1 MYAGACVYQKKA
13 VNLQRQ
19 TNRFDATLLILN
31 FWFMRTKLL
40 ALVLGALL
48 TIPTM
53 LQAEE
58 GALVGQSI
66 VQ

>member
-1 MYAGACVYQKKA
+1 MQNVCACRQKA
-13 VNLQRQ
+13 VILQRQ

-58 GALVGQSI
+58 GALVGQFI

>member
-1 MYAGACVYQKKA
+1 MKKS
-13 VNLQRQ
+13 
-19 TNRFDATLLILN
+19 
-31 FWFMRTKLL
+31 LL

-58 GALVGQSI
+58 GALVGQFI